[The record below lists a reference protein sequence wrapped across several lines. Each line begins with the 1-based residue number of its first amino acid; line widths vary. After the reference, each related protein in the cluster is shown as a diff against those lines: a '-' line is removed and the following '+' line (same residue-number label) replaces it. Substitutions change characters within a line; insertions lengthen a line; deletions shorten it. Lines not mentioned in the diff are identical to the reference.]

1 MGAEHEREAGERE
14 IEAAA
19 QARLRES
26 SELAEHPITCEF
38 REGTLT
44 LRGRVSTYFLKQ
56 TARSLAQR
64 VRGVRTVDNRIDVIP
79 VPISEGPGD
88 DPRTGGGED
97 PRRID

>member
-19 QARLRES
+19 EACLHES

-56 TARSLAQR
+56 AARSLAQK
-64 VRGVRTVDNRIDVIP
+64 VRGVRAVDNRIDVIP
-79 VPISEGPGD
+79 VPISEGPDD
-88 DPRTGGGED
+88 DPRRGAGED
-97 PRRID
+97 RCRTD